1 MDCLA
6 DAVQAGL
13 VDGAK
18 HVRGN
23 ASRWRGLIVKEKKP
37 TAAFSLISVFSGA
50 SLPMEL

>member
-13 VDGAK
+13 VHGAK
-18 HVRGN
+18 HVRGS
-23 ASRWRGLIVKEKKP
+23 ASEDWIGKEKKP